1 MILQSLVLK
10 NFRNHRSTAL
20 EFPAQF
26 NAFIGDNG
34 QGKTSILE
42 AIAYLC
48 LTKSFTAQN
57 DITVVTLGEEEFHVA
72 GEFRSDLGAPSS
84 VEIRY
89 RRAEGKKTLQMN
101 RTPVDSFASFIGIHP
116 AVVLASD
123 HEQITLGLPSAR
135 RRFLDVLLSQARRSY
150 LEDLVAYRRTLRN
163 RNRILFDMR
172 ERRSVG
178 TELLEPWDEQ
188 LSTIGARIIDRR
200 LRFLTEFQPYV
211 EDSYRQIAEG
221 GEHPALRYAPSIC
234 VAEGA
239 PREEIQDAFRSKLR
253 DGLYRDTALGRTGAG
268 PHLDE
273 LVFLLND
280 LEVRQYASRGQHKT
294 FLVALKVAEF
304 VYLRERLQETPIV
317 LFDDVIVELD
327 DRRSKALIDTVCS
340 LGQAFVTATDGRFL
354 EKLPARVEMKEFE
367 IVNGGIKAR
376 TVEPEADRERA

>member
-57 DITVVTLGEEEFHVA
+57 DITVVTLGEEEFRVA

-135 RRFLDVLLSQARRSY
+135 RRFLDVLLSQARR
-150 LEDLVAYRRTLRN
+150 VRTSRTSSHTAEHCGTGTGSCLTCASGAQSG
-163 RNRILFDMR
+163 
-172 ERRSVG
+172 RSF
-178 TELLEPWDEQ
+178 
-188 LSTIGARIIDRR
+188 S
-200 LRFLTEFQPYV
+200 
-211 EDSYRQIAEG
+211 
-221 GEHPALRYAPSIC
+221 
-234 VAEGA
+234 
-239 PREEIQDAFRSKLR
+239 
-253 DGLYRDTALGRTGAG
+253 
-268 PHLDE
+268 
-273 LVFLLND
+273 
-280 LEVRQYASRGQHKT
+280 SRGT
-294 FLVALKVAEF
+294 
-304 VYLRERLQETPIV
+304 
-317 LFDDVIVELD
+317 
-327 DRRSKALIDTVCS
+327 SS
-340 LGQAFVTATDGRFL
+340 
-354 EKLPARVEMKEFE
+354 
-367 IVNGGIKAR
+367 
-376 TVEPEADRERA
+376 